1 MKDIVRL
8 WLKKRNNPVA
18 GSVPATHSSRYY
30 KFLWDIQRSLRKTA
44 MLGKDLLS
52 REI

>member
-8 WLKKRNNPVA
+8 WLKKRNNPVVS
-18 GSVPATHSSRYY
+18 SVPATHSSRYY
-30 KFLWDIQRSLRKTA
+30 KFLWDIQRSRRKTA
-44 MLGKDLLS
+44 MLGKNLLL